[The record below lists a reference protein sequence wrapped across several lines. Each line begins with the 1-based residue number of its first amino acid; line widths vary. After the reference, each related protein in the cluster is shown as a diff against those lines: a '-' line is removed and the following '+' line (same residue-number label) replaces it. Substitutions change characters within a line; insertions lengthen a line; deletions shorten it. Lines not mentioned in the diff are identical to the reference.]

1 MEYLYD
7 QGKINCPFP
16 VENVEIREDFDI
28 VLETYC
34 IRRPQEKDF
43 ESLPKMVY
51 DYLEDVVGIVVR
63 DNDKEIF
70 REKLDDVKKK
80 RQEHKEQRI
89 IHEEIVRADFLNP
102 NRTDELDDVQKAVK
116 RELQEQGKRVVIVMD
131 ASSEPPKRQK
141 HEYAIKGL
149 FRYLRRIKDK
159 SERDRIDI
167 RFCIPAE
174 VVNEYKLYIE
184 NPRRDLEDI
193 QLNLEW
199 SIKDLFIMATAKFI
213 LYCQIYEQELWN
225 QFDIRE
231 VDNLKQFT
239 NFEAAQKILHCI
251 LPKKIETDVG
261 STEDTLSY
269 IGRHTQLLPLQMII
283 MLNHIWDLDKNEYEN
298 HVTNM
303 ISPSVIKEG
312 IKEGKES
319 ILLDF
324 FESYD
329 KRDVYQNA
337 EFSYN
342 SCIPQLRS
350 VFLQSELEKVFKKLQ
365 DEMMETKKK
374 NTIVFTLKDI
384 EDFWAMFFEMGV
396 FGIVTHERRSY
407 VEAKFIYN
415 DPRKE
420 IKSLPKGTNICL
432 HPLFLK
438 KFKGDDSLRFVFP
451 EGSDPNGSDIKVV
464 DPSAF
469 AHRVKKKYAENDNIG
484 KIKNIQFVTDDVE
497 KQEAAEKN
505 EVDIENIVAS
515 RNFLKNPT
523 AIVKSKIEAIAE
535 ESKPKNIP
543 KSNETQF
550 PQTMSNQERIKR
562 IREQEKKQNNS

>member
-1 MEYLYD
+1 M
-7 QGKINCPFP
+7 
-16 VENVEIREDFDI
+16 
-28 VLETYC
+28 
-34 IRRPQEKDF
+34 
-43 ESLPKMVY
+43 
-51 DYLEDVVGIVVR
+51 VR
-63 DNDKEIF
+63 DNLKKF
-70 REKLDDVKKK
+70 LAWMMSKKK

-102 NRTDELDDVQKAVK
+102 IEQILSKSTKRITSNLFFLDHKD
-116 RELQEQGKRVVIVMD
+116 LDI
-131 ASSEPPKRQK
+131 SE
-141 HEYAIKGL
+141 E
-149 FRYLRRIKDK
+149 

-365 DEMMETKKK
+365 DEMMEKTK
-374 NTIVFTLKDI
+374 TLKN
-384 EDFWAMFFEMGV
+384 V
-396 FGIVTHERRSY
+396 F
-407 VEAKFIYN
+407 
-415 DPRKE
+415 
-420 IKSLPKGTNICL
+420 
-432 HPLFLK
+432 
-438 KFKGDDSLRFVFP
+438 
-451 EGSDPNGSDIKVV
+451 
-464 DPSAF
+464 
-469 AHRVKKKYAENDNIG
+469 
-484 KIKNIQFVTDDVE
+484 
-497 KQEAAEKN
+497 
-505 EVDIENIVAS
+505 
-515 RNFLKNPT
+515 
-523 AIVKSKIEAIAE
+523 
-535 ESKPKNIP
+535 
-543 KSNETQF
+543 
-550 PQTMSNQERIKR
+550 
-562 IREQEKKQNNS
+562 